1 MFDVKIKTINVAN
14 IKKGPKGIW
23 ELIFRFLFMSDGI
36 VKIVPSSEAM
46 KIKDNA
52 LIGLPASIPST
63 KAILTSPPPIH

>member
-1 MFDVKIKTINVAN
+1 MKTINVAS

-23 ELIFRFLFMSDGI
+23 ELIFRFLFMRDGME
-36 VKIVPSSEAM
+36 KKVPSSEAM

-52 LIGLPASIPST
+52 LIGLPASMPST